1 MSSPF
6 GVGIWRKRATL
17 FFFSPS
23 TSPKSV
29 GIVEVHFNPPIHK
42 STKDDDAPFKDR
54 IQTGLPHPLSFR
66 CKQKEDLPKCDLSL
80 N

>member
-17 FFFSPS
+17 FSFFSPS

-29 GIVEVHFNPPIHK
+29 GIVEVHFNPQSTNLQKMMMHPSKIGFKLDSPIPCPL
-42 STKDDDAPFKDR
+42 DANKKKTF
-54 IQTGLPHPLSFR
+54 QNAT
-66 CKQKEDLPKCDLSL
+66 
-80 N
+80 